1 MFQKFEIFMFQ
12 KIQSKMAAHE
22 DPLFIEGGEGGGG
35 ARQLVSINVIFVGT
49 NLILISI

>member
-1 MFQKFEIFMFQ
+1 MFQ

-22 DPLFIEGGEGGGG
+22 DQLFIEGGEGGGG